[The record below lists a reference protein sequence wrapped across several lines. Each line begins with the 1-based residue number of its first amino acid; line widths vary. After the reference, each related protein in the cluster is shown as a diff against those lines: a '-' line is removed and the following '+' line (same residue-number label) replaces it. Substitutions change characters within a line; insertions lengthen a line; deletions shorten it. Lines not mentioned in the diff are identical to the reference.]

1 MTNSEAAKGLEK
13 LIKFYEDNQ
22 QHMLLGAAR
31 QLLDDAN
38 RADPE
43 AEANLAISHFVE
55 QLSSPEM
62 MKKLSRTDEVK
73 NEDSCDWTANGSNNN
88 FYSMRDVPTA
98 ESTKSNFRTLCEE
111 VINKYNEESAK
122 QRLSQVVAAACNY
135 TEEEAWN
142 DILAARQNLEEEM
155 ATDPERAQEYIHW
168 ALEGLG
174 LEMDYAEDF
183 LTNVPYKPYQ
193 PDSNEDDLEMVNS
206 MFS

>member
-62 MKKLSRTDEVK
+62 MKKLDRAEVK

-88 FYSMRDVPTA
+88 FYSMRDVPTS
-98 ESTKSNFRTLCEE
+98 ESCKSKFRALCE
-111 VINKYNEESAK
+111 
-122 QRLSQVVAAACNY
+122 
-135 TEEEAWN
+135 
-142 DILAARQNLEEEM
+142 
-155 ATDPERAQEYIHW
+155 QEI
-168 ALEGLG
+168 EKTKCI
-174 LEMDYAEDF
+174 D
-183 LTNVPYKPYQ
+183 
-193 PDSNEDDLEMVNS
+193 
-206 MFS
+206 